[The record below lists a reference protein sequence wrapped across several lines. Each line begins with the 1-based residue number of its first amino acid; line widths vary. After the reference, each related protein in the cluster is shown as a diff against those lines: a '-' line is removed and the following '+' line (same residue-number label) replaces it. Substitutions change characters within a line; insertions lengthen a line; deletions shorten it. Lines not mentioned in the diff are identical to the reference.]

1 LKYPSSVLL
10 ICSIILAS
18 CANYKRPYTKPTSNK
33 LMDVVSNN
41 PINLVR
47 NKGKVDAMLPGGRLK
62 VKVFLI
68 ADKHGRLR
76 FDAVIPP
83 PMNSSVLL
91 LTSDGSSFRANDQ
104 RNNKFYTGKADTC
117 AIKSIM
123 GIPLHP
129 KLLYRIM
136 LGLPPEGLSTKD
148 LTWDSDNGHEIIK
161 AVKGKTRVKI
171 HILGYKGKK
180 HWKVVK
186 LYLEDGSKKIKVE
199 YRGHKKILGKWVPT
213 RIRITKKGKNED
225 TVFFWSSIEPNVEM
239 SPAAFGQNIPPNME
253 IRRLICPD

>member
-1 LKYPSSVLL
+1 MKYLPSIVFFSFA
-10 ICSIILAS
+10 ILAGCTS
-18 CANYKRPYTKPTSNK
+18 YKRPYQKPVSAK
-33 LMDVVSNN
+33 LMNKISKNS
-41 PINLVR
+41 INLVR

-76 FDAVIPP
+76 FDAMTPP

-104 RNNKFYTGKADTC
+104 RNNKFYTGKADSC
-117 AIKSIM
+117 AIKSII
-123 GIPLHP
+123 GLPLHP

-136 LGLPPEGLSTKD
+136 LGLPPEGLTTKD
-148 LTWDSDNGHEIIK
+148 LKWDSDSGHEIIE
-161 AVKGKTRVKI
+161 AVKGKTRVKV
-171 HILGYKGKK
+171 HILGHKGKK

-186 LYLEDGSKKIKVE
+186 LYLEDGARKIKVE
-199 YRGHKKILGKWVPT
+199 YRGHRKILGKWIPT
-213 RIRITKKGKNED
+213 RIRISKKGKNED
-225 TVFFWSSIEPNVEM
+225 TIFFWSSIEPNVEM
-239 SPAAFGQNIPPNME
+239 PPAAFGQNIPPNME